1 MEKNHSVITHPKYK
15 YNKIHLAYPKNE
27 ENKYDTRL

>member
-15 YNKIHLAYPKNE
+15 YNKIHIAHSKIE
-27 ENKYDTRL
+27 ENKYYMRL